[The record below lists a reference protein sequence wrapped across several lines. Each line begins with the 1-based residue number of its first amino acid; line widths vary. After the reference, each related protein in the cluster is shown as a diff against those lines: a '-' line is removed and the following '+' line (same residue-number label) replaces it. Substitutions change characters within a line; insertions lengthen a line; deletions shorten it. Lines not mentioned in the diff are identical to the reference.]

1 MKYITIFILLL
12 NLLSC
17 SPQDASRIGYALGY
31 TLALEA
37 SYAGNINDIHYY
49 RVNNCNRTYYIL
61 FSGRYS
67 PVDCRFLSIFDDHV
81 VYINQRASFLPLYYL
96 E

>member
-1 MKYITIFILLL
+1 MKSITFFILLL

-37 SYAGNINDIHYY
+37 SYEGNINDIHYY
-49 RVNNCNRTYYIL
+49 RVDNCNRDYYVL

-67 PVDCRFLSIFDDHV
+67 RVDCRFLAIFDNYV
-81 VYINQRASFLPLYYL
+81 VYINQRASVLPLYYL
-96 E
+96 Q